1 MFSMSREA
9 ENIFEQ
15 KRKNDAI
22 QWKEI
27 SFISN
32 SVLKRLNIIRKK
44 DGFLSEKDKEKLDT
58 VLLFNTKG
66 AKINHLRVEATDG
79 HVSKEESTFLRDNL
93 INGTIIPL
101 EKIKDKNNITF
112 FNKAKNINLS
122 GYSSLYEYF
131 ARGKNIGT
139 CGYTSELVGILYDDI
154 FKDVELHKGIL
165 PIITGTK
172 GAANG
177 NHAWIEVTYNEKRYI
192 IDTSLLTAIP
202 LELKGKIGYED
213 KKSIKL
219 DEEMKSLKTKSI
231 SLTSSEEDMLEAS
244 ENKGK
249 STEGKYSYSNF
260 LEYQKEIDKEEI
272 EI

>member
-1 MFSMSREA
+1 M
-9 ENIFEQ
+9 I
-15 KRKNDAI
+15 
-22 QWKEI
+22 
-27 SFISN
+27 
-32 SVLKRLNIIRKK
+32 L
-44 DGFLSEKDKEKLDT
+44 
-58 VLLFNTKG
+58 VLLGTQNNSFHRLLEEIQKN
-66 AKINHLRVEATDG
+66 IN
-79 HVSKEESTFLRDNL
+79 
-93 INGTIIPL
+93 NGTIK
-101 EKIKDKNNITF
+101 EKVVVQEGYTKFQSKDMEIHTQVPKDKLQELIK
-112 FNKAKNINLS
+112 KADL
-122 GYSSLYEYF
+122 
-131 ARGKNIGT
+131 
-139 CGYTSELVGILYDDI
+139 
-154 FKDVELHKGIL
+154 
-165 PIITGTK
+165 IITHGGVGSIISAITEGK
-172 GAANG
+172 KVIAVPRLKKYNEHV
-177 NHAWIEVTYNEKRYI
+177 NDHQLDIIDSFNEKRYI